1 MLNPAHVL
9 VGAGR
14 RDDDKAIATDGDD
27 KDKDKD
33 RRAMANAFADWM
45 GMANGGQRIVS
56 QFEQNGQV
64 LYTRAP

>member
-14 RDDDKAIATDGDD
+14 RGDD
-27 KDKDKD
+27 KDKEKK
-33 RRAMANAFADWM
+33 AMANAFADWL
-45 GMANGGQRIVS
+45 GMAKGGQRIVS